1 MYQRQAQNTSQL
13 YGCKLTALFGGSA
26 ASMRPVA
33 LRQWITPLLRLS
45 VSCIILMNYDL
56 MLSASQAR
64 KTLFFSHLDVLI
76 QGQTMIEALI
86 LRNGL
91 AVA

>member
-33 LRQWITPLLRLS
+33 LRQWITPLLLLS
-45 VSCIILMNYDL
+45 VSCIILMNLNL

-64 KTLFFSHLDVLI
+64 KTLYFSHLDVLI
-76 QGQTMIEALI
+76 QRQNITETFII
-86 LRNGL
+86 RNGL